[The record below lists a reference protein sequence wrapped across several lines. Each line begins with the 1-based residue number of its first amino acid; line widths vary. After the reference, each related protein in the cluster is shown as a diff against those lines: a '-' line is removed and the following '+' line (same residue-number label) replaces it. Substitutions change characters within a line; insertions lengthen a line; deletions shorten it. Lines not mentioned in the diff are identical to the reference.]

1 MVFADSKGELKILDG
16 YCRHMGGDLSQGTI
30 KGDEVACPFHDWR
43 WGGDG
48 KCKLV
53 PYAKRTPRLARTRA
67 WTTDVRSGLLFV
79 WHDVE
84 GNPPPPEVRI
94 PELPEAASDEW
105 TDWRWNS
112 ILIEGANCREIIDN
126 VTDMAHFF
134 YIHFGLPTYFKNV
147 FEGHIATQYLHNVGR
162 PDVNDMGTTY
172 GEAHLDSEAS
182 YFGPSF
188 MINWLHNNYG
198 GFKAESILIN
208 CHYPVTQ
215 DSFVLQWGVIVEKP
229 KGLDETTTDK
239 LAAGFTE
246 GVSKGFLQD
255 VEIWKHKTRIDNPL
269 LVEEDGAVYQMRRW
283 YQQFYV
289 DVADVS
295 PDMVDRFEIEV
306 DTTAAN
312 EKWQVEVE
320 ENLSAGR
327 RKGTAE
333 QDIANDKRDSTR
345 RDPMRP
351 RRRRPAGP
359 LDAAV
364 ARRARRRRSS
374 GRQRRSTGSWRKA
387 PDFAEDPQRAAAVRE
402 ATARDRERYLN
413 AGLTPV
419 DCRFCH
425 VTVAV
430 KKLGPEHTAV
440 QWNSEAIAAV
450 RDVRRGARQRRR
462 QQPQPVLPAAV
473 RQHQARRRGGLPR
486 RGVDR
491 AVARRRLA
499 VRPTLADMWG
509 KGLALVLALAL
520 AGCTRIVDDARPLA
534 QSTGRTHLRGYRSET
549 CSARTSSGRTTTT
562 PTCSPRSSPRS
573 AAGISRE
580 VDPPFIFDAAP
591 AAHRWRALLRR
602 VQPVRLRRGDGG
614 RLPHRLRR
622 PRRDSRGQTQHRVL
636 PERHDGGD
644 HHARRKCSTSASCP
658 KSIPDRL
665 TSCSGPS
672 TASTWACDNAYV
684 AAHNAAVEL
693 TTCGDVNGYDVL
705 TLAKDALKRIET
717 LVNTVA

>member
-1 MVFADSKGELKILDG
+1 MLVVFADSQGELKVLDG
-16 YCRHMGGDLSQGTI
+16 YCRHMGGNLSQGTI

-67 WTTDVRSGLLFV
+67 WTTDVRGGLLFV

-94 PELPEAASDEW
+94 PEIPEFASDEW

-112 ILIEGANCREIIDN
+112 ILIEGSNCREIIDN

-147 FEGHIATQYLHNVGR
+147 FEGHIASQYLHNVGR

-208 CHYPVTQ
+208 CHYPVSQ

-229 KGLDETTTDK
+229 KGLDEKTTDK
-239 LAAGFTE
+239 LARVFTE

-289 DVADVS
+289 DAADVIAGHGR
-295 PDMVDRFEIEV
+295 PLRDR
-306 DTTAAN
+306 
-312 EKWQVEVE
+312 
-320 ENLSAGR
+320 GR
-327 RKGTAE
+327 HHCRQRE
-333 QDIANDKRDSTR
+333 
-345 RDPMRP
+345 
-351 RRRRPAGP
+351 
-359 LDAAV
+359 V
-364 ARRARRRRSS
+364 ARRGRGEPRRAGRGGRRE
-374 GRQRRSTGSWRKA
+374 GKREQGQDMTTHDERTQTRTSTGWPARCCCCTARTTTTTIRQATARAAFRGRKA
-387 PDFAEDPQRAAAVRE
+387 PDFADDPHRAAAVRE

-413 AGLTPV
+413 AGLAPV

-430 KKLGPEHTAV
+430 KKLGPDTLRC
-440 QWNSEAIAAV
+440 NGI
-450 RDVRRGARQRRR
+450 RRR
-462 QQPQPVLPAAV
+462 TQRCATFAEV
-473 RQHQARRRGGLPR
+473 RAYGGDSSRSRSCPELS
-486 RGVDR
+486 DSIKH
-491 AVARRRLA
+491 AVAE
-499 VRPTLADMWG
+499 
-509 KGLALVLALAL
+509 
-520 AGCTRIVDDARPLA
+520 GCLEEV
-534 QSTGRTHLRGYRSET
+534 ST
-549 CSARTSSGRTTTT
+549 A
-562 PTCSPRSSPRS
+562 PSP
-573 AAGISRE
+573 
-580 VDPPFIFDAAP
+580 
-591 AAHRWRALLRR
+591 
-602 VQPVRLRRGDGG
+602 GDG
-614 RLPHRLRR
+614 
-622 PRRDSRGQTQHRVL
+622 
-636 PERHDGGD
+636 
-644 HHARRKCSTSASCP
+644 
-658 KSIPDRL
+658 
-665 TSCSGPS
+665 
-672 TASTWACDNAYV
+672 
-684 AAHNAAVEL
+684 
-693 TTCGDVNGYDVL
+693 
-705 TLAKDALKRIET
+705 
-717 LVNTVA
+717 